1 MTHTDDKNDQDRGIW
16 EQYRRTWPEDLRQQA
31 VPDPDGEDANQI
43 AAFLYNRLNKRE
55 RSAFEKRM
63 AHEPALRD
71 AVIAA
76 REAEVGEDM
85 AETAAPADLAAWA
98 KNLKPLHDASGR
110 SPTRMPR
117 TGHNGGFFMK
127 PVVGFAFGMGL
138 LGVVAGFGI
147 FKAVEG
153 QRASAPVAST
163 SDPGTVPAKAANKDD
178 PDPDKTSIFSS
189 DPQTILE
196 QLDLDLD

>member
-1 MTHTDDKNDQDRGIW
+1 MTHTHDKNVQDRGIW

-31 VPDPDGEDANQI
+31 APDPDGEDANQI
-43 AAFLYNRLNKRE
+43 AAFLYNRLSKRE

-76 REAEVGEDM
+76 RAAEVGEDM
-85 AETAAPADLAAWA
+85 AETAAPASLTAWA
-98 KNLKPLHDASGR
+98 KNLKPLHDTSGR
-110 SPTRMPR
+110 SPTRMPNAGR
-117 TGHNGGFFMK
+117 NGGFLLK

-138 LGVVAGFGI
+138 LGIVAGFGI

-153 QRASAPVAST
+153 QRTSTPVASK
-163 SDPGTVPAKAANKDD
+163 SDPGTTPAKTADRDDGD
-178 PDPDKTSIFSS
+178 PDRTSIFSS